1 MSFLSPSS
9 LSSSSLTL
17 DHSRQDRF
25 FITRMSYKCEGAC
38 DNNSSSVKVIVHS
51 KIKNSLIIYSPSC
64 CCKTVWLSSIEH
76 KSCLLHFF
84 FFFNIQWK
92 SVHSNII
99 FCVLQQRKKCSEDR
113 IFILGWN
120 SLIELNVCI
129 VLFSYSS
136 VKQNVQEKL
145 QLWFNFTLKYSSI
158 VIF

>member
-1 MSFLSPSS
+1 MLLQNCVTFFYRTQKLFTSLFIFFL
-9 LSSSSLTL
+9 
-17 DHSRQDRF
+17 F
-25 FITRMSYKCEGAC
+25 FI
-38 DNNSSSVKVIVHS
+38 
-51 KIKNSLIIYSPSC
+51 
-64 CCKTVWLSSIEH
+64 
-76 KSCLLHFF
+76 FF
-84 FFFNIQWK
+84 YIQWK

-136 VKQNVQEKL
+136 VKQNLQEKL

>member
-51 KIKNSLIIYSPSC
+51 KIKKIIYSPSC
-64 CCKTVWLSSIEH
+64 CCKTVWLFSIEH

-84 FFFNIQWK
+84 
-92 SVHSNII
+92 VHAMKVSA
-99 FCVLQQRKKCSEDR
+99 FQYYPLCSAAEEKCSEDR

-136 VKQNVQEKL
+136 VKRNLQEKL

-158 VIF
+158 VLF